1 MASGKE
7 IKRRIRSVQSTGKI
21 TKAMKLVSASKL
33 RRAQGSVV
41 SARPYKDKLKEVLSR
56 LVASAGATV
65 SDPLLEVREVKRVGY
80 VVFASNKGLAGG
92 YNANIMKE
100 ALAQVQATE
109 AAGYEVGIVAVGKK
123 ARDFFQKRGYTIDEE
138 FLAVNDIPSA
148 VDADA
153 ITKMIKTAYVTGKYD
168 EVHIVYSE
176 FRSAMSQIPKTVKVL
191 PIETPESDNSDGLD
205 YIFEPSPEVVLSQI
219 LPLYLA
225 NQVFSALTEAKA
237 GEHGARMTA
246 MSSAS
251 DNAAALVAR
260 LDLEYN
266 RARQAQITNEIT
278 EICAGANALNG

>member
-109 AAGYEVGIVAVGKK
+109 VAGYEVGIVAVGKK